1 MKFSMVPL
9 LLTGES
15 LSAGARQA
23 LRENRLMDVVTI
35 LMGDYG
41 LSCLEAGDLLGIS
54 ACERAECTSN

>member
-9 LLTGES
+9 LLTGEG

-23 LRENRLMDVVTI
+23 LRENRLMDVATI
-35 LMGDYG
+35 LMGNYG

-54 ACERAECTSN
+54 ACEQGKRTSI

>member
-23 LRENRLMDVVTI
+23 LRENRLMDVATI

-41 LSCLEAGDLLGIS
+41 LSCIEAGDLLGIS
-54 ACERAECTSN
+54 ACERGECTSN